1 MDALGQSRPESVSTT
16 MIAAPTPSPRKAS
29 VAVRGLFA
37 LACIYGLYF
46 AREVLMPIAIGILL
60 AFLFS
65 PAVDYLA
72 KKRIPKPLS
81 AALIVM
87 SLLGVF
93 IGGIYLVANPAKRW
107 IAEMPQTVEQVQ
119 GKIRQTLRGLEDA
132 RKQVED
138 MIQAETPK
146 RAAPAPSSGQ
156 RVTITLLDVA
166 STTWTALSQIGWGI
180 LIVLSLVYMLLISE
194 DIFKTRLIKILP
206 RLSERKQALY
216 IVEGVKREV
225 ASYLLTI
232 TAINFGVGLVIGV
245 ALYFSGLPNAI
256 LWGVLAGALNYLPYI
271 GPMVGLVGIGVVG
284 VLSFAQPTE
293 ALLPMALYL
302 GVHAIESQ
310 VVTPALVGRRLTLN
324 PAVILLAII
333 LWGWLWGIVG
343 AIIAVPILAII
354 KVFCDNVPSWNNL
367 GELLSGRENPTAST

>member
-1 MDALGQSRPESVSTT
+1 MDALGQSVSEPAST
-16 MIAAPTPSPRKAS
+16 AAVGDAPAPSSNGVS

-72 KKRIPKPLS
+72 KKRVPKPLS
-81 AALIVM
+81 AALIVV
-87 SLLGVF
+87 SLLGVL

-107 IAEMPQTVEQVQ
+107 IAEMPRTVEQVQ

-138 MIQAETPK
+138 MIQTETPK
-146 RAAPAPSSGQ
+146 RAAPAPASEQ

-166 STTWTALSQIGWGI
+166 STTWSAISQIGWGT

-194 DIFKTRLIKILP
+194 DIFKARLIKVLP
-206 RLSERKQALY
+206 KLSERKQALY

-225 ASYLLTI
+225 ATYLLTI
-232 TAINFGVGLVIGV
+232 TAINFGVGLIIGV
-245 ALYFSGLPNAI
+245 ALYFAGLPNAI

-271 GPMVGLVGIGVVG
+271 GPMAGVIGIGIVG
-284 VLSFAQPTE
+284 VLSFAQPTD

-354 KVFCDNVPSWNNL
+354 KVFCDNVPSLTNL
-367 GELLSGRENPTAST
+367 GELLSGRENPT